1 MGIEKAIKFGM
12 ILKQLEFYN
21 CLNRRAVER
30 HSTENKTDHI
40 NKTEYT
46 ITECAITV
54 AYFISNSWFLFLF
67 IFFKQKI
74 RNMKRN
80 YILSKL

>member
-12 ILKQLEFYN
+12 ILKQLEFYY

-46 ITECAITV
+46 ISSASAGV
-54 AYFISNSWFLFLF
+54 LL
-67 IFFKQKI
+67 
-74 RNMKRN
+74 
-80 YILSKL
+80 L